1 MFVLEGTGFDGR
13 CHYRQSKESALNPTT
28 TYAIVGSISV
38 LVGVV
43 CLLLAAYLYCN
54 GTCSK
59 VFGNRT
65 TKTKTTNEPPM
76 VVLLDDKDDVLPLKE
91 ERTISHVSLEETWSE
106 KSNI

>member
-13 CHYRQSKESALNPTT
+13 CHYQQSKEPTLNSTT

-38 LVGVV
+38 LGVV
-43 CLLLAAYLYCN
+43 CILLAAYLYYN
-54 GTCSK
+54 GTYSK
-59 VFGNRT
+59 AFGNRT
-65 TKTKTTNEPPM
+65 TKTISTKEPPM

>member
-13 CHYRQSKESALNPTT
+13 CHYKQSKEITLNSPT
-28 TYAIVGSISV
+28 TYAILGSISV
-38 LVGVV
+38 LGVV
-43 CLLLAAYLYCN
+43 CILLAAYLYDN
-54 GTCSK
+54 GTYSK
-59 VFGNRT
+59 VFGNRRTSKTIT
-65 TKTKTTNEPPM
+65 TKEPPM